1 MGVSSTTDAKW
12 EWGNELTFVHVDKHH
27 IQTDENMGRYTVQML
42 EASGIYPIQG
52 KYLKYYLSV

>member
-1 MGVSSTTDAKW
+1 
-12 EWGNELTFVHVDKHH
+12 VDKHH

-42 EASGIYPIQG
+42 EASGIYPIYG